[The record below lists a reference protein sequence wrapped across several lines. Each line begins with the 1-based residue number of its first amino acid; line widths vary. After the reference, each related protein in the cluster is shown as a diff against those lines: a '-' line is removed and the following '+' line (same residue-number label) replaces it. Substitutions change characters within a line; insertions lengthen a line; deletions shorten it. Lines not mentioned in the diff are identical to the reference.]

1 MTMSNKTYDIL
12 KKISLMIVPI
22 VTLITALTEIWGFAY
37 GAEIAATVSAVGVCL
52 GACLAISSKNYKPD
66 DEKVEYDEGY

>member
-1 MTMSNKTYDIL
+1 MVMSNKVYDIL

-37 GAEIAATVSAVGVCL
+37 GAEIAATVSAIGVCL
-52 GACLAISSKNYKPD
+52 GACLEISSRNYKPEEIN
-66 DEKVEYDEGY
+66 DERD

>member
-12 KKISLMIVPI
+12 KKISLIIGYI
-22 VTLITALTEIWGFAY
+22 VTFILSLTDIWGFGY
-37 GAEIAATVSAVGVCL
+37 GTEIAATVSAAGILL
-52 GACLAISSKNYKPD
+52 GACLTISSKHYKPD